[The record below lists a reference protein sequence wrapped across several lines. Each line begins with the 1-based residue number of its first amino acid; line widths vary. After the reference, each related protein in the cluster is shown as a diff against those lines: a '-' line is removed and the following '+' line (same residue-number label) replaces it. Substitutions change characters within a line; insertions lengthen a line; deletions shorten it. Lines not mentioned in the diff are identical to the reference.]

1 MTTDSPFAG
10 QTALVTG
17 ASRGIGAATARDL
30 AKGGAFV
37 FVHYRQARSEAD
49 RVVAEIEAAGG
60 CAVPLQADIRDQ
72 DAVEGLFRTI
82 REQGRGL
89 DMLVCNAGISRDQ
102 LTAMMRLE
110 DWNAVIETDLT
121 ATFLL
126 CRRAAR
132 MMMPKRSGRIVTVS
146 STTAVSGR
154 PGQGNY
160 AAAKAGV
167 IGFSRSLALE
177 LAEYGIRVNCV
188 IPGFIETEMVAALTP
203 ELRKTYGAMIP
214 AGRFGRPEEVAH
226 VIAFLLSDA
235 ASYVQGQTV
244 IVDGGMI
251 S

>member
-1 MTTDSPFAG
+1 MTIDASFAG

-17 ASRGIGAATARDL
+17 ASRGIGAATARYL

-49 RVVAEIEAAGG
+49 RVVAEIEAADGS
-60 CAVPLQADIRDQ
+60 AVPLQADIRDQ
-72 DAVEGLFRTI
+72 DAVEGLFRAI
-82 REQGRGL
+82 RERRRGL

-203 ELRKTYGAMIP
+203 ELRNTYGAMIP
-214 AGRFGRPEEVAH
+214 AGRFGRPEEVAS

-244 IVDGGMI
+244 VVDGGMI